1 MEVIEG
7 NVKECSVDEKIEGRR
22 KETRVA
28 DPLCVRNK
36 DEDKED
42 VVRLGNRKFTIL

>member
-7 NVKECSVDEKIEGRR
+7 NVRACSVDEKIEGMR

-28 DPLCVRNK
+28 DPLCVQNK

-42 VVRLGNRKFTIL
+42 VVWLGNRKFTLL